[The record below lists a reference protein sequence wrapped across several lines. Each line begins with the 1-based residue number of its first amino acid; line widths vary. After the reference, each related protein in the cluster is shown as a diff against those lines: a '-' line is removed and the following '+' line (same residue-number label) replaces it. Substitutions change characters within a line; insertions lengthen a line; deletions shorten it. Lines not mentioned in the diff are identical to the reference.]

1 MDPLLI
7 GIGSAVLLVVALLAG
22 VPVAPAMGLIGIGG
36 MLLSAG
42 FAFTWSQ
49 LRGLPYAVV
58 NTYDF
63 AVLPLFVLMGVLAE
77 ASGITTQLFATLDLW
92 LRRVRGGLYQAVVLG
107 SAIFAAVSGST
118 IVNAVVFT
126 RIAFP
131 QMVAYGYDRSL
142 SIGCIAATGSFAA
155 MIPPSI
161 TMVIYAIMTE
171 QSVGRLLIAGIVP
184 GVLTAVVYF
193 SGIWV
198 MVRLKPSLAPS
209 LKTSSTPAA
218 GAVVA
223 TRQRLRATA
232 RLWPLLLLIVPVI
245 GGLYAGL
252 YPASAA
258 GAVGA
263 FFAFCLALAR
273 RRGSRGWLSPVLQD
287 AAAISCT
294 IFAILIGGLLM
305 SRMLVVAGV
314 IDQMVLLITSIAS
327 TPLRFMV
334 LACVLYLV
342 LGCFLDTTSMMVVTL
357 PFLYPVVVALK
368 IDPIWFGI
376 VLVKLIEI
384 SVVTPPV
391 GVNLFAV
398 LGAAGKDTRVS
409 EVLRGVMPF
418 IAMEMLVLA
427 LLVAVPSLSTWLPD
441 HMLSAAR

>member
-1 MDPLLI
+1 MDPLWI
-7 GIGSAVLLVVALLAG
+7 GFGSAALLVLALLLG

-36 MLLSAG
+36 MLASAG
-42 FAFTWSQ
+42 FAFTAAQ

-58 NTYDF
+58 ANYDF

-77 ASGITTQLFATLDLW
+77 ASGITAQLFHVLDLW

-126 RIAFP
+126 RIAYP
-131 QMVAYGYDRSL
+131 QMLRYGYDRAL

-161 TMVIYAIMTE
+161 TMVIYAIMTG

-184 GVLTAVVYF
+184 GVLTAAVYF
-193 SGIWV
+193 VGIAV
-198 MVRLKPSLAPS
+198 LMRLKPSLAP
-209 LKTSSTPAA
+209 PA
-218 GAVVA
+218 GAAVA
-223 TRQRLRATA
+223 TRERWQKTA
-232 RLWPLLLLIVPVI
+232 ALWPLLLLIVPVI

-263 FFAFCLALAR
+263 FCAFGLALAK
-273 RRGSRGWLSPVLQD
+273 RRGSRGWLPPVLQD

-294 IFAILIGGLLM
+294 IFAILIGGLLL
-305 SRMLVVAGV
+305 SRMLVVSGV
-314 IDQMVLLITSIAS
+314 IDQMVLAITSIAS
-327 TPLRFMV
+327 TPLRFML
-334 LACVLYLV
+334 LACLLYGV
-342 LGCFLDTTSMMVVTL
+342 LGCLLDTTSMMVVTL

-398 LGAAGKDTRVS
+398 LGAAGKETQVRD
-409 EVLRGVMPF
+409 VLRGVAPF
-418 IAMEMLVLA
+418 IALELLVLA

-441 HMLSAAR
+441 QMMSYAR